1 MGANCSLRS
10 LGTSGA
16 MVAQAS
22 AAGMSGDGLY
32 GGGFIQFALDARV
45 LATPVA
51 AVSDDEL
58 HPFLSLQYQS
68 GPTTWTPLLELGVTP
83 NGRVRCTLSS
93 GADAMSEPSLLTA
106 ASGWHAISVAY
117 SPAHGTL
124 ALVMDG
130 VEWDATDAGAPL
142 LPPTDEQM
150 RLVLFNGAAMN
161 ATTEVALSGL
171 TATAVPTT
179 GAPLPKTVTW
189 YMREHGGGTLLA
201 SVADGEFTDIDFS
214 LVVNDLDA
222 FRWDIHTD
230 WTARMRP
237 TTRWT
242 KAGAA

>member
-1 MGANCSLRS
+1 MGANASLRS
-10 LGTSGA
+10 LGTTGA
-16 MVAQAS
+16 MVAQA
-22 AAGMSGDGLY
+22 ATAGMSADGLY
-32 GGGFIQFALDARV
+32 GSGFIRFDAEARV

-51 AVSDDEL
+51 LVSADEL

-68 GPTTWTPLLELGVTP
+68 GPAAWSPLIELGATP
-83 NGRVRCTLSS
+83 SGRVRCVVAS
-93 GADAMSEPSLLTA
+93 GADAMSAPSLLTA
-106 ASGWHAISVAY
+106 ASGWHSISVAY
-117 SPAHGTL
+117 GPNHGTL

-142 LPPTDEQM
+142 LPPTGEQM
-150 RLVLFNGAAMN
+150 RLVLFNGATMN
-161 ATTEVALSGL
+161 ATTEVALRRL

-179 GAPLPKTVTW
+179 GAPVPKIVTW
-189 YMREHGGGTLLA
+189 NMREHGGGTLLA
-201 SVADGEFTDIDFS
+201 SVSDGEFPGIDFS

-230 WTARMRP
+230 WTARVRP